1 MIKMSSK
8 SIIQKYKEV
17 QLAIRLI
24 TLGARIQMLESET
37 NLSRGKLI
45 KLYKEIQGCPPPKGL
60 LPFSTTWFMTWEPNI
75 HSSMFYNAYQF
86 LVKHGTK
93 SGVHA
98 IVKAYQLYLEQC
110 SLHHDEEPVLGLTR
124 AWILVKFV
132 ESNVMQQSCCKE
144 CKGRFITHAYQPHNS
159 FVCSLCQ
166 PPSRAEKNN
175 KTHKE
180 SHAKCLQV
188 LSIPSAFN
196 LVTANQVTI

>member
-1 MIKMSSK
+1 MSST
-8 SIIQKYKEV
+8 SIVQKYKEV

-24 TLGARIQMLESET
+24 SLGARIQMLESET

-75 HSSMFYNAYQF
+75 HSSIFYNAYHF
-86 LVKHGTK
+86 LVKHGCK
-93 SGVHA
+93 PGIQS
-98 IVKAYQLYLEQC
+98 ILKAYQLYLEQC
-110 SLHHDEEPVLGLTR
+110 PSSHDEEPVLGLTR

-144 CKGRFITHAYQPHNS
+144 CRGRFITHAYQPSNT
-159 FVCSLCQ
+159 FICSLCQ

-175 KTHKE
+175 KTHKDN
-180 SHAKCLQV
+180 HAKCLQV
-188 LSIPSAFN
+188 LSVPKSFDSAIAKYIT
-196 LVTANQVTI
+196 V

>member
-1 MIKMSSK
+1 MRCT

-24 TLGARIQMLESET
+24 SLGARIQMLESET

-75 HSSMFYNAYQF
+75 HSSIFYNAYHF

-93 SGVHA
+93 PGIQS
-98 IVKAYQLYLEQC
+98 ILKAYQLYLEQC
-110 SLHHDEEPVLGLTR
+110 PSYNEEPVLGLTR

-132 ESNVMQQSCCKE
+132 ESNVMQQSCCKA

-159 FVCSLCQ
+159 FICSLCQ

-175 KTHKE
+175 KTQKE
-180 SHAKCLQV
+180 NHAKCLQV
-188 LSIPSAFN
+188 LSIPNGFN
-196 LVTANQVTI
+196 SIIAKQMTA

>member
-1 MIKMSSK
+1 MRCT
-8 SIIQKYKEV
+8 SIVQSYKEI

-24 TLGARIQMLESET
+24 SLGARIQMLESET

-75 HSSMFYNAYQF
+75 HSSIFYNAYHF

-93 SGVHA
+93 PGIQS
-98 IVKAYQLYLEQC
+98 ILKAYQLYLEQC
-110 SLHHDEEPVLGLTR
+110 PAHNEEPVLGLTR

-144 CKGRFITHAYQPHNS
+144 CHGHFITHAYQPINS

-166 PPSRAEKNN
+166 PPSRAEKNQ
-175 KTHKE
+175 KTQKE
-180 SHAKCLQV
+180 NHAKCLQV
-188 LSIPSAFN
+188 LSIPNNFDLPSAK
-196 LVTANQVTI
+196 QVAS

>member
-1 MIKMSSK
+1 MRCT
-8 SIIQKYKEV
+8 SIVQSYKEV

-24 TLGARIQMLESET
+24 SLGARIQMLESET

-75 HSSMFYNAYQF
+75 HSSIFYNAYHF

-93 SGVHA
+93 PGIQS
-98 IVKAYQLYLEQC
+98 ILKAYQLYLEQC
-110 SLHHDEEPVLGLTR
+110 PAYNEEPVLGLTR

-132 ESNVMQQSCCKE
+132 ESKVMQQSCCKE

-166 PPSRAEKNN
+166 PPSRAEKNH
-175 KTHKE
+175 KTHQE
-180 SHAKCLQV
+180 NQAKCLQV
-188 LSIPSAFN
+188 LSVAHGFN
-196 LVTANQVTI
+196 SEVAKQLAS

>member
-1 MIKMSSK
+1 MSST

-24 TLGARIQMLESET
+24 SLGARIQMLESET

-75 HSSMFYNAYQF
+75 HSSMFYNAYHF
-86 LVKHGTK
+86 LVKHGIK
-93 SGVHA
+93 PGVQA
-98 IVKAYQLYLEQC
+98 ILKAYQLYLEQC
-110 SLHHDEEPVLGLTR
+110 SFPQDEEPILGLTR

-144 CKGRFITHAYQPHNS
+144 CKGRFITHAYQPLDS
-159 FVCSLCQ
+159 FICSLCQ
-166 PPSRAEKNN
+166 PPSRAEKNSKTQAEN
-175 KTHKE
+175 KE
-180 SHAKCLQV
+180 KCLKV

-196 LVTANQVTI
+196 LVTANQMMI

>member
-1 MIKMSSK
+1 MRCT
-8 SIIQKYKEV
+8 SIVQKYKEI

-24 TLGARIQMLESET
+24 SLGARIQMLESET

-75 HSSMFYNAYQF
+75 HSSIFYNAYHF

-93 SGVHA
+93 PGIHT
-98 IVKAYQLYLEQC
+98 ILKAYQLYLEQC
-110 SLHHDEEPVLGLTR
+110 PFAHNEEPVLGLTR

-132 ESNVMQQSCCKE
+132 ESKVMQQSCCKE
-144 CKGRFITHAYQPHNS
+144 CKGRFITHAYHPHNS

-166 PPSRAEKNN
+166 PPSRAEKNH
-175 KTHKE
+175 KTHKDN
-180 SHAKCLQV
+180 HAKCLQV
-188 LSIPSAFN
+188 LSIPNSFNTAF
-196 LVTANQVTI
+196 AKQVAS

>member
-1 MIKMSSK
+1 MSST

-24 TLGARIQMLESET
+24 SLGARIQMLESET

-75 HSSMFYNAYQF
+75 HSSMFYNAYHF
-86 LVKHGTK
+86 LVKHGIK
-93 SGVHA
+93 PGIQA
-98 IVKAYQLYLEQC
+98 ILKAYQLYLEQC
-110 SLHHDEEPVLGLTR
+110 SFPQDEEPILGLTR

-144 CKGRFITHAYQPHNS
+144 CKGRFITHAYQPLNS
-159 FVCSLCQ
+159 FICSLCQ
-166 PPSRAEKNN
+166 PPSRAEKNSKTQAEN
-175 KTHKE
+175 KE
-180 SHAKCLQV
+180 KCLQV

-196 LVTANQVTI
+196 LVTANQMMI

>member
-1 MIKMSSK
+1 MRCT
-8 SIIQKYKEV
+8 SIVQTYKEV

-24 TLGARIQMLESET
+24 SLGARIQMLESET

-75 HSSMFYNAYQF
+75 HSSIFYNAYHF

-93 SGVHA
+93 PGIQS
-98 IVKAYQLYLEQC
+98 ILKAYQLYLEQC
-110 SLHHDEEPVLGLTR
+110 PAHNEEPVLGLTR

-144 CKGRFITHAYQPHNS
+144 CRGHFITHAYQPINS

-166 PPSRAEKNN
+166 PPSRAEKNQ

-180 SHAKCLQV
+180 NHAKCLQV
-188 LSIPSAFN
+188 LSIPNNFTLAIEK
-196 LVTANQVTI
+196 QVAS

>member
-1 MIKMSSK
+1 MKDT

-17 QLAIRLI
+17 QLATRLI
-24 TLGARIQMLESET
+24 SLGARIQMLESET
-37 NLSRGKLI
+37 DLSRGKLI

-75 HSSMFYNAYQF
+75 HSSIFYNAYHF
-86 LVKHGTK
+86 LVKHGSKPGIQT
-93 SGVHA
+93 
-98 IVKAYQLYLEQC
+98 ILKAYQLYLEQC
-110 SLHHDEEPVLGLTR
+110 SFSHENEPVLGITR

-144 CKGRFITHAYQPHNS
+144 CHGRFITHAYQPYNS
-159 FVCSLCQ
+159 FICSLCQ

-180 SHAKCLQV
+180 KHAKCLQV
-188 LSIPSAFN
+188 LSISSGFDSIIAKEM
-196 LVTANQVTI
+196 TA